1 MNKFL
6 NKKVLLSISIGI
18 VIGASVVLGIRFAAY
33 KAPYQVHY
41 HANFAIYVN
50 GVRQEFKGT
59 QYYEE
64 TATEICTLHPVDSP
78 KERAHMH
85 DNVNSVVHVEDHLV
99 TWGNFMQNL
108 GWGMGD
114 DYLKTTDATYTNGE
128 QGKLSFILNGK
139 PIESIAGQII
149 QDKDQLLISYGTDS
163 SDQLQKEYKIVPAT
177 AVKYD
182 TSKDPASCGA
192 SHSGVST
199 SERLHHLL

>member
-1 MNKFL
+1 MKKFL
-6 NKKVLLSISIGI
+6 SKKVLLAGSIGI
-18 VIGASVVLGIRFAAY
+18 VLGVLVLLGIRFATY
-33 KAPYQVHY
+33 SGLDQVHY

-50 GVRQEFKGT
+50 GVRQEFKGF

-64 TATEICTLHPVDSP
+64 TAAEICTLHPIDSP

-85 DNVNSVVHVEDHLV
+85 DNINSVVHVEDHLV

-114 DYLKTTDATYTNGE
+114 DYLKTSDAMYTNDG

-139 PIESIAGQII
+139 PIESVAGKII
-149 QDKDQLLISYGTDS
+149 QDKDQLLISYGTES
-163 SDQLQKEYKIVPAT
+163 SDQLQKEYKTVPAT

-192 SHSGVST
+192 GHSSVTT